1 MLLVGVCGP
10 SSQPQGFTQIS
21 TQQAVGGLSG
31 GCSSE
36 AERRR
41 EEAVLLMSLT
51 LPSAGTERKL
61 TYQAVGKTHC
71 HLSTKVS
78 KHACTSTHTGTHT
91 HQHMHQHTQTSTYTQ
106 EHIHQHTHPST
117 DAPAH
122 TSTYTSAHT
131 HQHTC
136 TGTHTQTQLQNSGLS
151 IQSPY
156 NDPWLLGLPVVSGP
170 VASGLFTP
178 VKTQTS

>member
-106 EHIHQHTHPST
+106 EHIHQHGRTSTHQHIHIST
-117 DAPAH
+117 HAPAH
-122 TSTYTSAHT
+122 VHWHT
-131 HQHTC
+131 HTNTTSEFRAQHPVP
-136 TGTHTQTQLQNSGLS
+136 LQ
-151 IQSPY
+151 
-156 NDPWLLGLPVVSGP
+156 
-170 VASGLFTP
+170 
-178 VKTQTS
+178 